1 MNTRNE
7 LSPIGGSGAILQ
19 PVMKALSIS
28 ILVGLLAVT
37 GFTQAQTNP
46 PDGTGTNQNQ
56 KPTDREADGPRRFW
70 QGNLP
75 GGSYM
80 VALDRITSISRHTY
94 AVAEAAML
102 VDEVVIDTV
111 GQSVARFYFVRPITD
126 GVNNNAVANLNSRAK
141 ELLDYGGQRVGTDVH
156 KGVTKKYPEGLYA
169 KTVEYRLNSAEEL
182 GALFSSVRSAWDSGR
197 GRIFT
202 IK

>member
-1 MNTRNE
+1 
-7 LSPIGGSGAILQ
+7 
-19 PVMKALSIS
+19 MKALSIS

-37 GFTQAQTNP
+37 GFAQAQGQAQTNP
-46 PDGTGTNQNQ
+46 NPSGGAATNQNQ

-94 AVAEAAML
+94 AVVEAAML

-111 GQSVARFYFVRPITD
+111 GQSVARFYFVRPITE

-141 ELLDYGGQRVGTDVH
+141 ELLDYGGQRVGTDIH

-182 GALFSSVRSAWDSGR
+182 GALFGSVRSAWDTGR